1 MAIGGDVSARRADNI
16 RPADRGAV
24 DEASTPRLDRG
35 QASTDKF
42 ALPEVILQ
50 EQSAKMQNLN
60 WDDLRYII
68 VVSRTGRLAKAARQ
82 LHVDETTIARRVARV
97 ERALGSRLFE
107 RANGQL
113 LLTEMGQEVLRHAE
127 QIEIS
132 VCGIKSVATGLD
144 DRAAGT
150 VRLTSVALIM
160 NRILMPAL
168 PEFLQAHPQLQ
179 LHLVSEPR
187 NLDLGNREIDIAVRF
202 ARPEQDY
209 RLVAR
214 RICELPYGVF
224 GAVGS
229 STAKLP
235 WVTYEESLSALP
247 LARWLAEAVKQEP
260 DLGPGLIVNDSD
272 LAMNAVHAGLGRSL
286 MPICVGDHDQGLVR
300 LSGAEPVLTR
310 DLWLLVR
317 SDLKRLARIKLVIEW
332 IERVFAELEA
342 RCSKQAPRIK

>member
-1 MAIGGDVSARRADNI
+1 MKK
-16 RPADRGAV
+16 
-24 DEASTPRLDRG
+24 ASTPHLDQG
-35 QASTDKF
+35 QASTDNF

-60 WDDLRYII
+60 WDDLRYVI
-68 VVSRTGRLAKAARQ
+68 VLSRTGRLATAARQ

-113 LLTEMGQEVLRHAE
+113 LLTETGHEVLRHAE
-127 QIEIS
+127 QIEMG

-160 NRILMPAL
+160 NRILLPAL
-168 PEFLQAHPQLQ
+168 PEFLRAHPQLQ

-187 NLDLGNREIDIAVRF
+187 NLDIGDREIDIAVRF

-224 GAVGS
+224 GAVGY
-229 STAKLP
+229 STEKLP

-286 MPICVGDHDQGLVR
+286 MPICVGDHDEGLVR
-300 LSGAEPVLTR
+300 LSGAESVLTR
-310 DLWLLVR
+310 ELWLLVR
-317 SDLKRLARIKLVIEW
+317 SDLKHLARIKLVIEW
-332 IERVFAELEA
+332 IERVFAEMEA
-342 RCSKQAPRIK
+342 RCGERAKAMK

>member
-1 MAIGGDVSARRADNI
+1 
-16 RPADRGAV
+16 
-24 DEASTPRLDRG
+24 
-35 QASTDKF
+35 
-42 ALPEVILQ
+42 
-50 EQSAKMQNLN
+50 MQNLN
-60 WDDLRYII
+60 WDDLRYVL
-68 VVSRTGRLAKAARQ
+68 VVARTGRLAKAARQ
-82 LHVDETTIARRVARV
+82 LRVDETTIARRVARV

-113 LLTEMGQEVLRHAE
+113 LLTETGREVLRHAE
-127 QIEIS
+127 QIEMG

-160 NRILMPAL
+160 NRILLPAL
-168 PEFLQAHPQLQ
+168 PEFLQARPQLQ

-214 RICELPYGVF
+214 RIGELPYGVF

-229 STAKLP
+229 STEKLP

-272 LAMNAVHAGLGRSL
+272 LAMNAVRVGLGRSL
-286 MPICVGDHDQGLVR
+286 MPICVGDRDEGLLR

-310 DLWLLVR
+310 ELWLLVR
-317 SDLKRLARIKLVIEW
+317 SDLKHLARIKLVIEW

-342 RCSKQAPRIK
+342 RCGERAKRIK